1 MKLPL
6 CLGGVLMLAAIAG
19 NASEVVIRNDGTRI
33 VLHENGTW
41 ERAADDKSAAEHI
54 AIANSGY
61 GVFHFAYDRNR
72 WTVEQHPLSDTVEFI
87 LRHQNG
93 SANVKI
99 VTERVTTSLD
109 GLRELNLDLIRKND
123 PNGKIVRESP
133 LTVNGNKGLLVDT
146 VSQAFGSTWRS
157 RRYLWSGKQ
166 GSVQIICTDSESNFE
181 ESSADFNSLINGFT
195 TTGAS
200 KG

>member
-1 MKLPL
+1 MLPAA
-6 CLGGVLMLAAIAG
+6 VLMLAFVAS
-19 NASEVVIRNDGTRI
+19 NASSEVVIRNDGSRI
-33 VLHENGTW
+33 VIHENGTW
-41 ERAADDKSAAEHI
+41 DPVESEALVAAVAH
-54 AIANSGY
+54 SGY

-181 ESSADFNSLINGFT
+181 ESSADFNALINGFT